1 MSLGGGY
8 VGRVRLAAATISIT
22 LCLGLAACGGD
33 EEGGVTVVPAAG
45 DYAQTTTGTD
55 RAYDLTAAQWLDLS
69 AERRLAA
76 TEEYVAENED
86 ACGDADPARV
96 RDYAE
101 VSAGADYPLT
111 APVGELLA
119 EGCAAVLQS

>member
-1 MSLGGGY
+1 M
-8 VGRVRLAAATISIT
+8 RLAAVTISLA
-22 LCLGLAACGGD
+22 LCLAFAGCGGD
-33 EEGGVTVVPAAG
+33 EETGATVVPAAG
-45 DYAQTTTGTD
+45 DYAQTTTESGA
-55 RAYDLTAAQWLDLS
+55 AYAITAGQWLDLS
-69 AERRLAA
+69 GDERLAA
-76 TEEYVAENED
+76 TADYIVDNED
-86 ACGDADPARV
+86 ICRDAAPERV